1 MEEQDKIRRVGRF
14 KLHKG
19 HDVYKCNLIKK
30 ELSLVK
36 IDPEKG
42 GNILVDRESIYFPAL
57 NLKNA
62 RRKIRNKFKIEVEF
76 KNN

>member
-1 MEEQDKIRRVGRF
+1 MEEQQGKIKPVGRF

-19 HDVYKCNLIKK
+19 HQVYKCNLVQK
-30 ELSLVK
+30 ELSIVT

-42 GNILVDRESIYFPAL
+42 GNILVDREAIYFSAL

-62 RRKIRNKFKIEVEF
+62 RRKIRNKFKVEVEF
-76 KNN
+76 KN